1 MNDQPVE
8 GELSLTGHLLEL
20 RQRLMRSLIV
30 VTVFVLVLMPFS
42 RQIYSFL
49 AIPLLAA
56 LPADTGL
63 IATGVAAPFLA
74 PFKLVAV
81 LGVFAAAPYL
91 LFQIWSFVAPGLYRH
106 ERRLAMPLLVSS
118 VLLFYCGAAF
128 AYYVVFP
135 LVFVFFTQA
144 APEGVAVMTDIS
156 AYLDF
161 VLKLFFAFGIAFEV
175 PIAAGRL
182 SRSRYCGGVH
192 YGHVVDSAGRHFPG
206 VAGPAYLAAVRGG
219 VAAITL
225 CWRSQSVSAAG
236 IVFRSASQLLPPVSR
251 TVCRGAGRS
260 GWQYVLAVATRLN
273 SGPGWCRQF

>member
-1 MNDQPVE
+1 MSDSPS
-8 GELSLTGHLLEL
+8 GELPLTGHLVEL
-20 RQRLMRSLIV
+20 RDRLMRSLV
-30 VTVFVLVLMPFS
+30 VVIGFILVLMPFS
-42 RQIYSFL
+42 RQLYSFL
-49 AIPLLAA
+49 ATPLLAA
-56 LPADTGL
+56 LPAGAGL

-91 LFQIWSFVAPGLYRH
+91 LFQLWSFVAPGLYRH
-106 ERRLAMPLLVSS
+106 EQRLAMPLLVSS

-175 PIAAGRL
+175 PIATLLLILSGITTREQLVGYRAHVIVGAFVLGMLLTPPDVISQVLLALPIWLLFELGLLL
-182 SRSRYCGGVH
+182 SRLLGG
-192 YGHVVDSAGRHFPG
+192 R
-206 VAGPAYLAAVRGG
+206 
-219 VAAITL
+219 
-225 CWRSQSVSAAG
+225 
-236 IVFRSASQLLPPVSR
+236 R
-251 TVCRGAGRS
+251 TS
-260 GWQYVLAVATRLN
+260 TT
-273 SGPGWCRQF
+273 PD

>member
-1 MNDQPVE
+1 MSDPADSEQPAA

-20 RQRLMRSLIV
+20 RQRLIRSLV
-30 VTVFVLVLMPFS
+30 VVVVFVLAMMPFS
-42 RQIYSFL
+42 RQIYSFM
-49 AIPLLAA
+49 ATPLLAV
-56 LPADTGL
+56 LPAETGL

-91 LFQIWSFVAPGLYRH
+91 LFQLWSFVAPGLYRH
-106 ERRLAMPLLVSS
+106 ERRLAVPLLVSS

-175 PIAAGRL
+175 PIATLLLILSGIASREQLAAYRAHVIVAAFVMGMLLTPPDVISQVLLALPIWLLFELGLLL
-182 SRSRYCGGVH
+182 SR
-192 YGHVVDSAGRHFPG
+192 F
-206 VAGPAYLAAVRGG
+206 VR
-219 VAAITL
+219 
-225 CWRSQSVSAAG
+225 SSS
-236 IVFRSASQLLPPVSR
+236 RSAPPE
-251 TVCRGAGRS
+251 
-260 GWQYVLAVATRLN
+260 
-273 SGPGWCRQF
+273 

>member
-1 MNDQPVE
+1 MSNQPSS
-8 GELSLTGHLLEL
+8 GELPLTGHLMEL

-30 VTVFVLVLMPFS
+30 VTGFIVVLMPFS
-42 RQIYSFL
+42 RELYAFL
-49 AIPLLAA
+49 ATPLLAA

-81 LGVFAAAPYL
+81 LGVFGSAPYL
-91 LFQIWSFVAPGLYRH
+91 LYQLWSFIAPGLYRH
-106 ERRLAMPLLVSS
+106 EQRLAVPLLISS
-118 VLLFYCGAAF
+118 VVLFYCGAAF

-175 PIAAGRL
+175 PIATLLLVLSGIASREQLAAYRAHVIVAAFVLGMLLTPPDVISQVLLALPIWLLFELGLLL
-182 SRSRYCGGVH
+182 SRLVGGKNSA
-192 YGHVVDSAGRHFPG
+192 DSDG
-206 VAGPAYLAAVRGG
+206 
-219 VAAITL
+219 
-225 CWRSQSVSAAG
+225 SAA
-236 IVFRSASQLLPPVSR
+236 SS
-251 TVCRGAGRS
+251 
-260 GWQYVLAVATRLN
+260 
-273 SGPGWCRQF
+273 

>member
-1 MNDQPVE
+1 MPPRATRPEPGIPTLQLNHAQRHRMSNQPSS
-8 GELSLTGHLLEL
+8 GELPLTGHLMEL

-30 VTVFVLVLMPFS
+30 VIGFIVVLMPFS
-42 RQIYSFL
+42 RELYAFL
-49 AIPLLAA
+49 AMPLLAA

-81 LGVFAAAPYL
+81 LGVFGAAPYL
-91 LFQIWSFVAPGLYRH
+91 LYQLWSFIAPGLYRH
-106 ERRLAMPLLVSS
+106 EQRLAVPLLISS
-118 VLLFYCGAAF
+118 VVLFYCGAAF

-175 PIAAGRL
+175 PIATLLLVLSGIASREQLAAYRAHVIVAAFVLGMLLTPPDVISQVLLALPIWLLFELGLLL
-182 SRSRYCGGVH
+182 SRLVGGKKPA
-192 YGHVVDSAGRHFPG
+192 DS
-206 VAGPAYLAAVRGG
+206 GG
-219 VAAITL
+219 
-225 CWRSQSVSAAG
+225 SAA
-236 IVFRSASQLLPPVSR
+236 SS
-251 TVCRGAGRS
+251 
-260 GWQYVLAVATRLN
+260 
-273 SGPGWCRQF
+273 

>member
-1 MNDQPVE
+1 MSEEPAE

-20 RQRLMRSLIV
+20 RQRVMRSLV
-30 VTVFVLVLMPFS
+30 VVLVVVLAMMPFA
-42 RQIYSFL
+42 RPLYSFL
-49 AIPLLAA
+49 ATPLLAV

-81 LGVFAAAPYL
+81 LGIFVTAPYL
-91 LFQIWSFVAPGLYRH
+91 LYQLWSFIAPGLYRH
-106 ERRLAMPLLVSS
+106 EQRLAMPLLVSS

-175 PIAAGRL
+175 PIATLLLIMSGICSREQLAGYRSHVIVIAFVVGMLLTPPDVISQVLLALPIWLLFELGLLL
-182 SRSRYCGGVH
+182 SRVVGNSRQ
-192 YGHVVDSAGRHFPG
+192 S
-206 VAGPAYLAAVRGG
+206 PA
-219 VAAITL
+219 
-225 CWRSQSVSAAG
+225 
-236 IVFRSASQLLPPVSR
+236 PE
-251 TVCRGAGRS
+251 
-260 GWQYVLAVATRLN
+260 
-273 SGPGWCRQF
+273 

>member
-175 PIAAGRL
+175 PIATLLLILSGIASREQLVGYRAHVIVVAFIMGMLLTPPDVISQVLLALPIWLLFEVGLLL
-182 SRSRYCGGVH
+182 SRFVG
-192 YGHVVDSAGRHFPG
+192 
-206 VAGPAYLAAVRGG
+206 
-219 VAAITL
+219 
-225 CWRSQSVSAAG
+225 
-236 IVFRSASQLLPPVSR
+236 
-251 TVCRGAGRS
+251 GRS
-260 GWQYVLAVATRLN
+260 PSA
-273 SGPGWCRQF
+273 PPE

>member
-1 MNDQPVE
+1 MSDSPS
-8 GELSLTGHLLEL
+8 GELPLTGHLVEL
-20 RQRLMRSLIV
+20 RDRLMRSLV
-30 VTVFVLVLMPFS
+30 VVIGFILALMPFS
-42 RQIYSFL
+42 RQLYSFL
-49 AIPLLAA
+49 ATPLLAA
-56 LPADTGL
+56 LPAGAEL

-91 LFQIWSFVAPGLYRH
+91 LFQLWSFVAPGLYRH
-106 ERRLAMPLLVSS
+106 EQRLAMPLLVSS

-175 PIAAGRL
+175 PIATLLLILSGITTREQLVGYRAHVIVGAFVLGMLLTPPDVISQVLLALPIWLLFELGLLL
-182 SRSRYCGGVH
+182 SRLLGDHR
-192 YGHVVDSAGRHFPG
+192 
-206 VAGPAYLAAVRGG
+206 
-219 VAAITL
+219 TL
-225 CWRSQSVSAAG
+225 TT
-236 IVFRSASQLLPPVSR
+236 PD
-251 TVCRGAGRS
+251 
-260 GWQYVLAVATRLN
+260 
-273 SGPGWCRQF
+273 

>member
-1 MNDQPVE
+1 MSDSPS
-8 GELSLTGHLLEL
+8 GELPLTGHLVEL
-20 RQRLMRSLIV
+20 RDRLMRSLV
-30 VTVFVLVLMPFS
+30 VVIGFILVLMPFS
-42 RQIYSFL
+42 RQLYSFL
-49 AIPLLAA
+49 ATPLLAA
-56 LPADTGL
+56 LPAGAGL

-91 LFQIWSFVAPGLYRH
+91 LFQLWSFVAPGLYRH
-106 ERRLAMPLLVSS
+106 EQRLAMPLLVSS

-175 PIAAGRL
+175 PIATLLLILSGITTREQLVGYRAHVIVGAFVLGMLLTPPDVISQVLLALPIWLLFELGLLL
-182 SRSRYCGGVH
+182 SRFLGDR
-192 YGHVVDSAGRHFPG
+192 
-206 VAGPAYLAAVRGG
+206 
-219 VAAITL
+219 
-225 CWRSQSVSAAG
+225 
-236 IVFRSASQLLPPVSR
+236 R
-251 TVCRGAGRS
+251 TS
-260 GWQYVLAVATRLN
+260 TT
-273 SGPGWCRQF
+273 PD